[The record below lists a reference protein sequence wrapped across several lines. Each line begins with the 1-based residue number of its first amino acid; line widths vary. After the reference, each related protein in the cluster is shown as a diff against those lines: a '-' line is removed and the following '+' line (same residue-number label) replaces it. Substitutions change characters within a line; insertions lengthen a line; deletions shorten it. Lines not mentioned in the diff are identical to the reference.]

1 MRDLNLEV
9 VRGWG
14 SSVKQYFFKFHLLV
28 LVFPIFN
35 THREVYTQL
44 TNSAQQGKGTAKLF
58 THGLRGWE

>member
-9 VRGWG
+9 VRGWE

-35 THREVYTQL
+35 SHREVYTQL
-44 TNSAQQGKGTAKLF
+44 TQLSKAKGTAKLF
-58 THGLRGWE
+58 THSLRGWE